1 MTSSIGLKMNK
12 KLDLIQ
18 DQNKQLINEVSNK
31 QLSKILYFLPIISGF
46 ILVWRFLLLINRT
59 DILQEIVFSTQGLIF
74 IFLVFILFVLAI
86 GYILF
91 IPSFIFILFSWIFE
105 ADENAI
111 PVPKKQLIKR
121 SLLASLFFLF
131 LIFSFSFIAF
141 KIKFDFSFN
150 LIFFLYFI
158 FLFISFV
165 KFKETIKLID
175 YQKIINKIQ
184 KSHKTK
190 TKTYLS
196 KDGRIFFF
204 FLKRKLNFLI
214 LIFILPFTSMAP
226 VFLILSNIKG
236 GNYFTSWFL
245 ILCLCSCLIFVSYI
259 PAFIYYNINKSL
271 KSSLVL
277 ICIMS
282 SFTIGVSF
290 AFPSNLFIKGLE
302 KALIINSNQYNAIIN
317 KNIYPKDVFSN
328 NEWSPQK
335 SSDDPNIYHLKGEKL
350 FNISSNVLFCPP
362 GTYQDL
368 INSSIYDFD
377 EPKHD
382 VLINNL
388 KVKGNSCVVL
398 DAKTTQFKKLLAE

>member
-86 GYILF
+86 GSALF
-91 IPSFIFILFSWIFE
+91 IPSFIFILFSWAFE
-105 ADENAI
+105 MDENAI

-121 SLLASLFFLF
+121 SLLGSLFFLF
-131 LIFSFSFIAF
+131 LIFSFSFYAF

-175 YQKIINKIQ
+175 YQKVINKIQ
-184 KSHKTK
+184 KSHK

-204 FLKRKLNFLI
+204 FLKRKLYF
-214 LIFILPFTSMAP
+214 LIFIFILSFTSLSP
-226 VFLILSNIKG
+226 VLLILSSIKG

-245 ILCLCSCLIFVSYI
+245 IFCLCSCLIFVSYI
-259 PAFIYYNINKSL
+259 PALIYYNINKSL
-271 KSSLVL
+271 KSSLAL
-277 ICIMS
+277 ICIMF

-317 KNIYPKDVFSN
+317 KNIYPKDIFSN
-328 NEWSPQK
+328 NEWEPQK

>member
-1 MTSSIGLKMNK
+1 MNK
-12 KLDLIQ
+12 ELDSIQ
-18 DQNKQLINEVSNK
+18 DQNEQLINKISNK
-31 QLSKILYFLPIISGF
+31 LLSTIFASLPIISGF
-46 ILVWRFLLLINRT
+46 ILVWRFLSLINRT
-59 DILQEIVFSTQGLIF
+59 DIFQEIAFSTQGLIF

-91 IPSFIFILFSWIFE
+91 IPSVIFILFSWIFE

-121 SLLASLFFLF
+121 SLLASLIFLF

-158 FLFISFV
+158 FLFMSFV

-190 TKTYLS
+190 TYLG
-196 KDGRIFFF
+196 KDRRIFFF
-204 FLKRKLNFLI
+204 FLKRKLKFSI
-214 LIFILPFTSMAP
+214 LIFILSFTSMTP
-226 VFLILSNIKG
+226 VLLILSNIKG

-271 KSSLVL
+271 KSSLIL

-282 SFTIGVSF
+282 SITIGVSLV
-290 AFPSNLFIKGLE
+290 FPNNLFIKGFE

-317 KNIYPKDVFSN
+317 KNIYPKDVFSD
-328 NEWSPQK
+328 NEWEPQK